1 MNGPPYLIMRWGAW
15 SRLNKLTCHRERGE
29 GKEKLLTKAKSEREE
44 AEITTNFDAV
54 ELKGRYKT
62 AAWHWLT
69 LPRRRRGRQSGHQT
83 TDSPYLPTVTLIGY
97 RCSAVQPIYTK
108 TFPGYLRLSS
118 CVCVC
123 ASFRCLLHAILPP
136 LPYSNRHTPPTAAPF
151 LSSGSELVH
160 SLGKGE
166 KKKKTFPP
174 RWHSS
179 S

>member
-1 MNGPPYLIMRWGAW
+1 MSWGGGRKKNA
-15 SRLNKLTCHRERGE
+15 TH
-29 GKEKLLTKAKSEREE
+29 KSQKRAREE
-44 AEITTNFDAV
+44 EITTNFDAV
-54 ELKGRYKT
+54 ELEGRYKT

-108 TFPGYLRLSS
+108 TFPGYLRLSR

-123 ASFRCLLHAILPP
+123 ASFRCLLHATLPP
-136 LPYSNRHTPPTAAPF
+136 PTPVLTPVPLHPPAPL
-151 LSSGSELVH
+151 LSSGSGVVH
-160 SLGKGE
+160 SPGKGE

>member
-1 MNGPPYLIMRWGAW
+1 MGCHIGSWGACWVWAW
-15 SRLNKLTCHRERGE
+15 SHLPHSKNAPR
-29 GKEKLLTKAKSEREE
+29 KSQKWAREE
-44 AEITTNFDAV
+44 EIMTNFDAI
-54 ELKGRYKT
+54 ELEGRYEM

-97 RCSAVQPIYTK
+97 RRSAVQPIYTK
-108 TFPGYLRLSS
+108 TFPGYLRLSR

-123 ASFRCLLHAILPP
+123 ASSRRLLHALPP
-136 LPYSNRHTPPTAAPF
+136 PPRPF
-151 LSSGSELVH
+151 SVLAVNSFTRR
-160 SLGKGE
+160 E
-166 KKKKTFPP
+166 KEREREAEREREKTFPP